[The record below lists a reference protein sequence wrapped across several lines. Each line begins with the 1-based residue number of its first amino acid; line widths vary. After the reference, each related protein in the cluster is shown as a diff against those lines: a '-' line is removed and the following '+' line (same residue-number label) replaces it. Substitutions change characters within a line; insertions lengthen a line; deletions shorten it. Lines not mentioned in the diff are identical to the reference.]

1 MLSWRPSARALRRTF
16 LAALVM
22 NTVIVVTGGAVRLTA
37 SGLGCPEVPRCTDE
51 SLVVTR
57 EMGAH
62 GFIEFGNRLLTFAVT
77 AAVVAALVT
86 GWRARRRDLTARA
99 LLLFLGTAGQAVL
112 GAVTVITGLHPVTV
126 MAHFLLSM
134 VLIAVAVDAYARA
147 GGGPAST
154 VTDLRRELALLVR
167 LLIASVAVTLALG
180 TVVTGTGPHSG
191 DDDAT
196 NRLPFDLASVTQ
208 LHADFVFLT
217 FGLTIGV
224 LVGAR
229 LVAAHEVAGQARVLL
244 GVTLA
249 QGVIGYAQYVTDLPV
264 VLVGLH
270 VLGASLVWIAAL
282 RVAVAARRT
291 GQSSSSR
298 NSTRESSDDRSSSSK
313 LGTPLS
319 VH

>member
-1 MLSWRPSARALRRTF
+1 MLSWRPSARALRLTF
-16 LAALVM
+16 LAALVV
-22 NTVIVVTGGAVRLTA
+22 NTGIVVTGGAVRLTA
-37 SGLGCPEVPRCTDE
+37 SGLGCPEVPKCTDE

-77 AAVVAALVT
+77 AAVVAALVA
-86 GWRARRRDLTARA
+86 GWRAGRRDLAVRA
-99 LLLFLGTAGQAVL
+99 LVLVLGTVAQAVL

-147 GGGPAST
+147 GGGPART
-154 VTDLRRELALLVR
+154 VPDVRRGLVLLVR
-167 LLIASVAVTLALG
+167 LLVAAVAITLALG

-217 FGLTIGV
+217 LGLTIGV
-224 LVGAR
+224 LVAAR
-229 LVAAHEVAGQARVLL
+229 LVAADAVDRQAQVLL
-244 GVTLA
+244 VLA
-249 QGVIGYAQYVTDLPV
+249 LGQGVIGYAQYVTDLPV

-270 VLGASLVWIAAL
+270 VLGACLVWIAAL
-282 RVAVAARRT
+282 RVAVAARPA
-291 GQSSSSR
+291 GQSPWSSI
-298 NSTRESSDDRSSSSK
+298 STRESSDDRSSSSK

>member
-1 MLSWRPSARALRRTF
+1 MLSWRPSARALRLTF
-16 LAALVM
+16 LVALIV

-37 SGLGCPEVPRCTDE
+37 SGLGCPEVPKCTDE

-62 GFIEFGNRLLTFAVT
+62 GIIEFGNRLLTFAVT
-77 AAVVAALVT
+77 AAVVAALVA
-86 GWRARRRDLTARA
+86 GWRAQRRDLARRA
-99 LLLFLGTAGQAVL
+99 LVLVLGTAAQALL

-147 GGGPAST
+147 GGGPART
-154 VTDLRRELALLVR
+154 VTDVRRELVLLVR
-167 LLIASVAVTLALG
+167 LLIASVAITLALG

-217 FGLTIGV
+217 LGLTIGV
-224 LVGAR
+224 LVAAR
-229 LVAAHEVAGQARVLL
+229 LAAAHAVDRQARVLL
-244 GVTLA
+244 GVALS
-249 QGVIGYAQYVTDLPV
+249 QGFIGYAQYVTDLPA

-270 VLGASLVWIAAL
+270 VLGACLVWIAAL
-282 RVAVAARRT
+282 RTAVAARPA
-291 GQSSSSR
+291 QSSSSSISNR
-298 NSTRESSDDRSSSSK
+298 ASSDDRSSSSK